1 MQRANNDARLSKRGF
16 SQIFMDL
23 ALGSVSVLAQL
34 SNHFS
39 SKTLNYLREEIL
51 TGSFVSAIDG
61 SFAS

>member
-1 MQRANNDARLSKRGF
+1 MPRANNDARLSKRGF

-23 ALGSVSVLAQL
+23 ALASVSVIAQL
-34 SNHFS
+34 SSHFS
-39 SKTLNYLREEIL
+39 SKTLNYLREEFL